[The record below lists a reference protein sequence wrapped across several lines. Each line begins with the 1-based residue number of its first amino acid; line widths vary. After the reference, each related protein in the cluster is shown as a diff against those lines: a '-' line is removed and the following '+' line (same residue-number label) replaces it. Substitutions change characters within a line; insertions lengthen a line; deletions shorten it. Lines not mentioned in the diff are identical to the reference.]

1 MPWGLK
7 SKSLTP
13 GSLKGLTDNKLKAFN
28 IGSMNVA
35 KVLTR
40 KEMDEMR
47 RRRNEQETAEVYK
60 EFVETFENSNKG
72 LSTAWVKGEVV
83 TDKEHCREK
92 TTERIEKLYKP
103 GSKYQVATEIPCI
116 KAAMETLPSLR
127 KDDKM
132 VKPASLKK
140 KGLLSAERKK
150 TNLELFKEELKVI
163 QEERSE
169 RRKVRMDLGLP
180 AMDTSNTAHPLDNED
195 IASGF
200 SIGILPTAEEIGSGF
215 LNYEND
221 TQTTNIYLGNLC
233 PKMTEIQI
241 CEIFGHFGPLASVKV
256 MWPRTD
262 EEKSR
267 GRNCGFVAFMNRK
280 DGERALNNL
289 QGKEIMTFEMKLGWG
304 KCVVI
309 PPHPIYIPPALSQL
323 TLPPPPSGLPFNAQP
338 INQSKELD
346 RCVVKV
352 VIPTEKTLMCVIHRT
367 IEFVVREGPMF
378 EAMIMNREL
387 HNPLFRFLFENK
399 MPAHIYYRWKLYS
412 ILQGDSPCSW
422 KGDEFVMF
430 EGGSIWKPPP
440 KNPFS
445 QGMPDELISGNTLT
459 NNSTNNT
466 TNNKRMM
473 LSERHRDR
481 LEDMLRSL
489 TVERVS
495 VGDCMLWCLKHA
507 DFAEEI
513 VDCISQAVSQP
524 DIPPH
529 TSIARLFL
537 ISDLLHNS
545 SARLP
550 NASYYRR
557 FFELKLVEIFKS
569 LRTAHASIN
578 ARLKAEQFKQKVM
591 CCFRAWEDWT
601 IYNNDFLINLQN
613 IFLGLVLPKQLQ
625 DSDEEADDDDNEDV
639 DGIPLEEL
647 DGLPM
652 VLASDQADQQTTTA
666 TTTNPIIPYAN
677 DSDSEPALESSASLK
692 PSFVP
697 SKWEQVDENELE
709 SQAMTVSKWD
719 SLNQSKGIV
728 DYDEDEEDIDGV
740 PVDELQN
747 NNIKEYRSSADQSM
761 LNKDETKRTKLKE
774 IEMKVLRYQDELEGV
789 KGGHDKKAVTEK
801 VNEYRQKLLKKELKS
816 DSREKSSKKSEKKKK
831 ESRKRRREDDDEDDR
846 ESSRTKDSSLVAY
859 NSSNE
864 DSSNSSSQND
874 RHRKSPRKRK
884 SPKRKSSKKNR
895 R

>member
-1 MPWGLK
+1 
-7 SKSLTP
+7 
-13 GSLKGLTDNKLKAFN
+13 
-28 IGSMNVA
+28 
-35 KVLTR
+35 
-40 KEMDEMR
+40 
-47 RRRNEQETAEVYK
+47 
-60 EFVETFENSNKG
+60 
-72 LSTAWVKGEVV
+72 
-83 TDKEHCREK
+83 
-92 TTERIEKLYKP
+92 
-103 GSKYQVATEIPCI
+103 
-116 KAAMETLPSLR
+116 
-127 KDDKM
+127 
-132 VKPASLKK
+132 
-140 KGLLSAERKK
+140 
-150 TNLELFKEELKVI
+150 
-163 QEERSE
+163 
-169 RRKVRMDLGLP
+169 
-180 AMDTSNTAHPLDNED
+180 
-195 IASGF
+195 
-200 SIGILPTAEEIGSGF
+200 
-215 LNYEND
+215 
-221 TQTTNIYLGNLC
+221 
-233 PKMTEIQI
+233 
-241 CEIFGHFGPLASVKV
+241 
-256 MWPRTD
+256 
-262 EEKSR
+262 
-267 GRNCGFVAFMNRK
+267 
-280 DGERALNNL
+280 
-289 QGKEIMTFEMKLGWG
+289 
-304 KCVVI
+304 
-309 PPHPIYIPPALSQL
+309 
-323 TLPPPPSGLPFNAQP
+323 
-338 INQSKELD
+338 
-346 RCVVKV
+346 
-352 VIPTEKTLMCVIHRT
+352 
-367 IEFVVREGPMF
+367 
-378 EAMIMNREL
+378 
-387 HNPLFRFLFENK
+387 
-399 MPAHIYYRWKLYS
+399 
-412 ILQGDSPCSW
+412 
-422 KGDEFVMF
+422 
-430 EGGSIWKPPP
+430 
-440 KNPFS
+440 
-445 QGMPDELISGNTLT
+445 
-459 NNSTNNT
+459 
-466 TNNKRMM
+466 
-473 LSERHRDR
+473 
-481 LEDMLRSL
+481 
-489 TVERVS
+489 
-495 VGDCMLWCLKHA
+495 
-507 DFAEEI
+507 
-513 VDCISQAVSQP
+513 
-524 DIPPH
+524 
-529 TSIARLFL
+529 
-537 ISDLLHNS
+537 
-545 SARLP
+545 
-550 NASYYRR
+550 
-557 FFELKLVEIFKS
+557 
-569 LRTAHASIN
+569 
-578 ARLKAEQFKQKVM
+578 M